1 MKYKDGN
8 KNVFV
13 TLDEVKEA
21 EETSADIVLRA
32 IVRKREKQF
41 FNNSMGYYRRYLLC
55 DIPSY
60 NFNVCKA

>member
-1 MKYKDGN
+1 MKHKNDK

-13 TLDEVKEA
+13 TLDEVEEA

-32 IVRKREKQF
+32 IIRKREKQF
-41 FNNSMGYYRRYLLC
+41 FNDSMGYYRRYILC

>member
-41 FNNSMGYYRRYLLC
+41 FNNSIGYYRRYLLC